1 MAIPDYQSIMLPLL
15 KLAGDRES
23 LQLREA
29 VGLLAQ
35 HFALT
40 DDEIRQPV
48 PSGRQAVFHN
58 QVNWAR
64 SYLGQAGLLESPKRG
79 WFRITERGSSVLD
92 QNHPKIDT
100 GFLGQFEEFREF
112 RIRSRAPS
120 LRTDGRKGLRNE
132 IPEDTPKETLERAYV
147 TLREELAT
155 EASANC

>member
-58 QVNWAR
+58 RVSWADLTSDR
-64 SYLGQAGLLESPKRG
+64 PVYWNPQRGVGFVSPSAAAVSLT
-79 WFRITERGSSVLD
+79 RITQD
-92 QNHPKIDT
+92 
-100 GFLGQFEEFREF
+100 
-112 RIRSRAPS
+112 
-120 LRTDGRKGLRNE
+120 
-132 IPEDTPKETLERAYV
+132 
-147 TLREELAT
+147 
-155 EASANC
+155 